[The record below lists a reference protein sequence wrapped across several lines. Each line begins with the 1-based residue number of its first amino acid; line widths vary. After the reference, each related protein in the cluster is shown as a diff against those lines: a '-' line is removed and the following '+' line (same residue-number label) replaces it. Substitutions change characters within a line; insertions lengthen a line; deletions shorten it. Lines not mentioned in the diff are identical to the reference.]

1 MKKILYLSQYYPP
14 EIGAGAVR
22 SEAITN
28 YLADD
33 DWNVDVVCEIPN
45 YPTGET
51 PPEFTD
57 RWVYK
62 EKENDNLTVH
72 RVWVKANQRRNFLQQ
87 ITFFTSFMVSSF
99 LYMLANP
106 KNYDVVYATSP
117 PIFAAISGCIL
128 AKLFGAKFVFEIRD
142 IWPDSVVDENELEN
156 NSLFVRFGS
165 LIEKWLYKK
174 ADLLI
179 PVTDA
184 SEKIISGRSS
194 GTPTRVIPN
203 GVDLSLFNHKSNP
216 ESEIDETVDPSSF
229 RVGYVGSLGFI
240 HDLETLIQ
248 AAKICESDS
257 SVEFIIVGDS
267 GRKNRLQNL
276 LEEYQPSNVNWVGL
290 KDHKQVP
297 YYISSFDIAVNPVN
311 NRFALESI
319 VTVKFYEYLA
329 CEVPVITSA
338 KGALKAI
345 GEESGGAITVPPGQP
360 ELLAEAILEL
370 KEDSARREELARH
383 SFEFVKQNFDRKKHA
398 AELSGI
404 LKNLVATTPVS

>member
-1 MKKILYLSQYYPP
+1 MKNILYLSQYYPP

-51 PPEFTD
+51 PEEYQDKWT
-57 RWVYK
+57 YK
-62 EKENDNLTVH
+62 EKISDTLTIH
-72 RVWVKANQRRNFLQQ
+72 RVWVKANRRRNFLQQ
-87 ITFFTSFMVSSF
+87 LTFFTSFMVSSF
-99 LYMLANP
+99 FYMLANP
-106 KNYDVVYATSP
+106 KKYDVVYATSP

-128 AKLFGAKFVFEIRD
+128 AKLFGSKFVFEIRD
-142 IWPDSVVDENELEN
+142 IWPDSVVDEDELEN
-156 NSLFVRFGS
+156 SSFFVKFGS
-165 LIEKWLYKK
+165 VIERWLYRH

-184 SEKIISGRSS
+184 SDKIISERAS
-194 GTPTRVIPN
+194 GTPTTVVPN
-203 GVDLSLFNHKSNP
+203 GVDLTLFNQKKDP
-216 ESEIDETVDPSSF
+216 ESHIDEEVDPSKF

-248 AAKICESDS
+248 AAKICEKDPSI
-257 SVEFIIVGDS
+257 EFIIVGDS
-267 GRKNRLQNL
+267 GRNNRLQNL
-276 LEEYQPSNVNWVGL
+276 LDDYEPDNVNWVGL

-311 NRFALESI
+311 NRYALESI

-345 GEESGGAITVPPGQP
+345 GEESGSAMTVEPGQP
-360 ELLAEAILEL
+360 ELLAEAIMEL
-370 KEDSARREELARH
+370 KENCKKREKLTKH
-383 SFEFVKQNFDRKKHA
+383 SFDFVKQHFDRRKHA
-398 AELSGI
+398 AYLSKVLNNI
-404 LKNLVATTPVS
+404 A

>member
-1 MKKILYLSQYYPP
+1 MKKVLYLSQYYPP

-28 YLADD
+28 YLAGD
-33 DWNVDVVCEIPN
+33 DWSVDVVCEIPN

-51 PPEFTD
+51 PKEFTD
-57 RWVYK
+57 KWVYK
-62 EKENDNLTVH
+62 ENVSDTLSIH

-87 ITFFTSFMVSSF
+87 LTFFTSFMVSSF
-99 LYMLANP
+99 VYMLANP
-106 KNYDVVYATSP
+106 KKYDVVYATSP

-142 IWPDSVVDENELEN
+142 IWPDSLVDENELEN
-156 NSLFVRFGS
+156 NSFFVKFGS
-165 LIEKWLYKK
+165 IIEKWLYKE
-174 ADLLI
+174 ADILI

-184 SEKIISGRSS
+184 SEKIISTRSS

-203 GVDLSLFNHKSNP
+203 GVDLTLFNHKPDP
-216 ESEIDETVDPSSF
+216 ESNIDEPVDSSKF

-248 AAKICESDS
+248 AAKICETDS
-257 SVEFIIVGDS
+257 SIEFIIVGDS
-267 GRKNRLQNL
+267 GRNNRLQNL
-276 LEEYQPSNVNWVGL
+276 LDEYSPKNINWVGL

-297 YYISSFDIAVNPVN
+297 FYISSFDIAINPVN

-319 VTVKFYEYLA
+319 ITVKFYEYLA

-338 KGALKAI
+338 KGALQAI
-345 GEESGGAITVPPGQP
+345 GDESGSAVTVPPGQP
-360 ELLAEAILEL
+360 ELLADAILTLKKNDVKRQEL
-370 KEDSARREELARH
+370 TEN
-383 SFEFVKQNFDRKKHA
+383 SFEFVKQNFDRRKHA

-404 LKNLVATTPVS
+404 LKDLL

>member
-1 MKKILYLSQYYPP
+1 MKNVLYLSQYYPP

-22 SEAITN
+22 SEAITQ
-28 YLADD
+28 YLAGD
-33 DWNVDVVCEIPN
+33 DWHVDIVCEIPN
-45 YPTGET
+45 YPTGKT
-51 PPEFTD
+51 PDSYSE

-62 EKENDNLTVH
+62 EKVSETLTIH

-87 ITFFTSFMVSSF
+87 IVFFLSFMVSSF

-128 AKLFGAKFVFEIRD
+128 SKLFGAKFVFEIRD
-142 IWPDSVVDENELEN
+142 IWPDSVVNEEELEN
-156 NSLFVRFGS
+156 NSLFVKVGNY
-165 LIEKWLYKK
+165 IERWLYRK

-184 SEKIISGRSS
+184 SEKIITERAS
-194 GTPTRVIPN
+194 GTPSRVIPN
-203 GVDLSLFNHKSNP
+203 GVDLTLFNNKKDAVSQ
-216 ESEIDETVDPSSF
+216 IDEPIDPFKF

-240 HDLETLIQ
+240 HDLETLIR
-248 AAKICESDS
+248 AAAIIGESDNS
-257 SVEFIIVGDS
+257 IEFIIVGDS
-267 GRKNRLQNL
+267 GRNNRLQYL
-276 LEEYQPSNVNWVGL
+276 LDEYQPSNVNWVGL
-290 KDHKQVP
+290 KEHRQIP

-338 KGALKAI
+338 KGALKKI
-345 GEESGGAITVPPGQP
+345 GEESGGAITVAPG
-360 ELLAEAILEL
+360 EATLLAEAILKL
-370 KEDSARREELARH
+370 KADEEKRKQLAKN
-383 SFEFVKQNFDRKKHA
+383 SFTFVKKNFDRKKHA
-398 AELSGI
+398 AELSLI
-404 LKNLVATTPVS
+404 LKDLI

>member
-1 MKKILYLSQYYPP
+1 MKQILYLSQYYPP

-22 SEAITN
+22 SDAITN

-51 PPEFTD
+51 PDEYRD

-62 EKENDNLTVH
+62 EKVSDTLTIN

-87 ITFFTSFMVSSF
+87 ITFFLSFMVSSF
-99 LYMLANP
+99 LFAVTHP
-106 KNYDVVYATSP
+106 KKYDVVYATSP

-142 IWPDSVVDENELEN
+142 IWPDSVVNEEELEN
-156 NSLFVRFGS
+156 NSLFVKIGNY
-165 LIEKWLYKK
+165 IERWLYRS

-179 PVTDA
+179 PVTEA
-184 SEKIISGRSS
+184 SEKIISRRAS
-194 GTPTRVIPN
+194 GTPTSVIPN
-203 GVDLSLFNHKSNP
+203 GVDLNLFNPKDNP
-216 ESEIDETVDPSSF
+216 QLHVDEPIEPGKF

-240 HDLETLIQ
+240 HDLDTFIR
-248 AAKICESDS
+248 AAKLCESDS
-257 SVEFIIVGDS
+257 SIEFIIVGDS
-267 GRKNRLQNL
+267 GRNNRLQYL
-276 LEEYQPSNVNWVGL
+276 LDEYQPANINWVGL
-290 KDHKQVP
+290 KMHRQIP
-297 YYISSFDIAVNPVN
+297 YYISSFDIAINPVN

-338 KGALKAI
+338 RGALEAI
-345 GEESGGAITVPPGQP
+345 GRESGGAVTVQPG
-360 ELLAEAILEL
+360 EADLLAKAILKL
-370 KEDSARREELARH
+370 KADDQMRADLSKH
-383 SFEFVKQNFDRKKHA
+383 SFRFVKNNFDRYKHA
-398 AELSGI
+398 AELSKL
-404 LKNLVATTPVS
+404 LKKLTEN